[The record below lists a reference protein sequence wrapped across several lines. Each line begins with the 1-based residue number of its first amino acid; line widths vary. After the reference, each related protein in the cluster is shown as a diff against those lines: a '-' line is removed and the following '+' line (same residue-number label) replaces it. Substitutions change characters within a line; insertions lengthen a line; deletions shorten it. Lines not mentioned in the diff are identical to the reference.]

1 MINFT
6 IIEDDEE
13 IREYLQNGLCDDK
26 NYQCAFVAGSV
37 EYFLR
42 FAEAN
47 NPPDLMLLDINLP
60 GMSGTSGLP
69 FLKEKFPDMEIIM
82 LTNYDD
88 TRRIFASLSAGASGY
103 LLKSTPLR
111 DIQAAI
117 KLALDGGAPMSPQ
130 IGRKVLKFFRPE
142 KKADKASTLSSREKE
157 VVQGLVDGLS
167 YKQIANRL
175 NISVGTIFT
184 HIKNIYKK
192 LQVNSKAEVIV
203 KFLRGEL

>member
-1 MINFT
+1 MINFA

-13 IREYLQNGLCDDK
+13 IREYLQSGLCADK
-26 NYQCAFVAGSV
+26 DYQCTLVAGSV

-103 LLKSTPLR
+103 LLKSTSLR
-111 DIQAAI
+111 DIQASI

-130 IGRKVLKFFRPE
+130 IGRKVLNFFRPE
-142 KKADKASTLSSREKE
+142 KKADKTSTLTSREKE

-167 YKQIANRL
+167 YKQIADRL
-175 NISVGTIFT
+175 SISVGTIFT

-203 KFLRGEL
+203 KSLRGEL